1 MGAVMRMGPAGMNGV
16 GTLQGGAAVAEE
28 DEDGSPCRLPP
39 LVLEQAGGGELC
51 GRTTGAKA
59 LFCLTAEII
68 LTGENEKPPGGAE
81 AAVPDGSEM
90 EEAPSGGLAGTTA
103 GGRSDNGAGGRAV
116 PRPGTPVGRGGEG
129 RGGGR
134 GRGRRG
140 GPGAEPGRTHWRR
153 ASWRWSR

>member
-1 MGAVMRMGPAGMNGV
+1 MGAVMRMGSAGMNGV
-16 GTLQGGAAVAEE
+16 GTLQGGAVVAEE

-116 PRPGTPVGRGGEG
+116 PRPGTPVGRGGAG
-129 RGGGR
+129 RGAGEGAAGGSR
-134 GRGRRG
+134 
-140 GPGAEPGRTHWRR
+140 RR
-153 ASWRWSR
+153 AGPHSLA

>member
-1 MGAVMRMGPAGMNGV
+1 MRMGSAGMNGV

-103 GGRSDNGAGGRAV
+103 GGQLTFQLSAVSLHAGSGLCRSRLLHSGLS
-116 PRPGTPVGRGGEG
+116 RGPLESCQLSHSCQS
-129 RGGGR
+129 
-134 GRGRRG
+134 
-140 GPGAEPGRTHWRR
+140 A
-153 ASWRWSR
+153 

>member
-1 MGAVMRMGPAGMNGV
+1 MRMGSAGMNGV
-16 GTLQGGAAVAEE
+16 GTVQGGAVVAEEDE